1 MGEMEGAPFWKFVG
15 LKISIIFLL
24 FSSYES
30 HKSAHKRERANNPA
44 FLSTNIL
51 IASADTIRAPAN
63 RIRKPADTIRKP
75 MKRYGR
81 ILGKIRPKMKEKL

>member
-1 MGEMEGAPFWKFVG
+1 MGEVEGAPFWKFVG

-24 FSSYES
+24 FSSHEN
-30 HKSAHKRERANNPA
+30 HKSAHKREGANHST
-44 FLSTNIL
+44 FLNANIL

-75 MKRYGR
+75 TERYGR
-81 ILGKIRPKMKEKL
+81 ILGKI